1 MKNKKV
7 MACLLAM
14 SLACSMSMMTGCGGT
29 DDAGKGAKDNTKQ
42 EQQQN
47 GDVLTFV
54 AADKTNWDK
63 EVALGGYGFKLALHL
78 NEDNTL
84 TLEGTCVGEAKE
96 EQGMMGPG
104 GGMPDGDMGDG
115 MPGGDAAGGED
126 EAPGGETNAAPGG
139 DEVKAPNGN
148 EAGAPADGGEGVQA
162 NEPAED
168 KVDDKSSGSG
178 DFSQYDFEISG
189 TWEYETGWGYT
200 LMFEDEN
207 NTTITANFDKAS
219 SRQYFYY
226 DMELTIGGAKAEKT
240 QVQFQAEDRNFR
252 SEMAEDYTTAEER
265 NAKYIFEGKGNS
277 ATGNAVKTQ
286 VYCQENKTVA
296 VITMSGSNTTY
307 STGTWE
313 EDEETHKMTITM
325 DGEEMTAYYSQTA
338 GKEGYCLLVTASG
351 GSGPASYL
359 LCYCPLTEGVNA
371 SDFSE
376 ADFPEAAA
384 ELEGLSSQQSGP
396 MF

>member
-29 DDAGKGAKDNTKQ
+29 NDAGKGAKDDTKQ

-47 GDVLTFV
+47 DDVLTFV

-63 EVALGGYGFKLALHL
+63 EVALGGYGFKLAVHL

-84 TLEGTCVGEAKE
+84 TLEGTCVGEAEE

-104 GGMPDGDMGDG
+104 GGMGGG
-115 MPGGDAAGGED
+115 MPGGDAGGGE
-126 EAPGGETNAAPGG
+126 GAAPGG
-139 DEVKAPNGN
+139 DEAGTPADGEANASDGNG
-148 EAGAPADGGEGVQA
+148 AGTPADGGEGGQA
-162 NEPAED
+162 NGSAG
-168 KVDDKSSGSG
+168 DKSSAGG
-178 DFSQYDFEISG
+178 DFSQYDFEIGG

-200 LMFEDEN
+200 LTLDDGN

-226 DMELTIGGAKAEKT
+226 DMEPTIGGTKAEKT

-252 SEMAEDYTTAEER
+252 SEMAADYTTAEER

-277 ATGNAVKTQ
+277 ATGNAVKSQ
-286 VYCQENKTVA
+286 VYCQENGTVA
-296 VITMSGSNTTY
+296 VITLSGSSTTY

-313 EDEETHKMTITM
+313 EDEDAHKMIITM
-325 DGEEMTAYYSQTA
+325 DGEETTAYYSAAA
-338 GKEGYCLLVTASG
+338 GKEGYCLLVTSSG
-351 GSGPASYL
+351 GPGPASYL
-359 LCYCPLTEGVNA
+359 LCYCPLTEGVSA
-371 SDFSE
+371 SDFTE

>member
-47 GDVLTFV
+47 DDVLTFV

-63 EVALGGYGFKLALHL
+63 EVALGGYGFKLAVHL

-84 TLEGTCVGEAKE
+84 SLEGTCVGEAKE

-104 GGMPDGDMGDG
+104 GGMGGG
-115 MPGGDAAGGED
+115 MPGGGE
-126 EAPGGETNAAPGG
+126 GAAPGG
-139 DEVKAPNGN
+139 DEAGAPVDGEANAPDGNG
-148 EAGAPADGGEGVQA
+148 AKAPADGGEGGQA
-162 NEPAED
+162 NEPAGD
-168 KVDDKSSGSG
+168 MADDKSSVGG

-200 LMFEDEN
+200 LTLDDGN
-207 NTTITANFDKAS
+207 DTTITANFDKAS

-226 DMELTIGGAKAEKT
+226 DMEPTIGGTKAEKT

-252 SEMAEDYTTAEER
+252 SEMAADYTTAEER

-286 VYCQENKTVA
+286 VYCQENGTVA
-296 VITMSGSNTTY
+296 ILTMSGSNTTY
-307 STGTWE
+307 SIGTWE
-313 EDEETHKMTITM
+313 EDEDAHKMTITM
-325 DGEEMTAYYSQTA
+325 DGEETTAYYSQTA

-351 GSGPASYL
+351 GPGPASYL
-359 LCYCPLTEGVNA
+359 LCYCPLTEGVGAN
-371 SDFSE
+371 DFTE

-384 ELEGLSSQQSGP
+384 ELDSLSSQQSGP

>member
-47 GDVLTFV
+47 DDVLTFV

-84 TLEGTCVGEAKE
+84 TLEGTCVGEAEE

-104 GGMPDGDMGDG
+104 GGMPGGDMGGG
-115 MPGGDAAGGED
+115 MPGGD
-126 EAPGGETNAAPGG
+126 
-139 DEVKAPNGN
+139 
-148 EAGAPADGGEGVQA
+148 EAGTPADGEANAPDGNGAGTPADGGEGGQA
-162 NEPAED
+162 NEPAGD
-168 KVDDKSSGSG
+168 MADDKSSAGG
-178 DFSQYDFEISG
+178 DFSQYDFEIGG

-200 LMFEDEN
+200 LTLDDGN

-226 DMELTIGGAKAEKT
+226 DMEPTIGGTKAEKT

-252 SEMAEDYTTAEER
+252 SEMAADYTTAEER

-277 ATGNAVKTQ
+277 ATGNAVKSQ
-286 VYCQENKTVA
+286 VYCQENGTVA
-296 VITMSGSNTTY
+296 VITLSGSSTTY

-313 EDEETHKMTITM
+313 EDEDAHKMIITM
-325 DGEEMTAYYSQTA
+325 DGEETTAYYSAAA
-338 GKEGYCLLVTASG
+338 GKEGYCLLVTSSG
-351 GSGPASYL
+351 GPGPASYL
-359 LCYCPLTEGVNA
+359 LCYCPLTEGVSA
-371 SDFSE
+371 SDFTE